1 MIETTSGAARAA
13 RVRYVVG
20 FALTPAHDGVL
31 LVRKTRPSH
40 LAGLLNAIGGG
51 VEYDDADLMSAM
63 QREWSEEVAGVE
75 VADWRELCTVTSP
88 TSEVTFFVGHA
99 SADALQARHLTPNDA
114 GEELTF
120 RDLDGTEVQDATD
133 DLAWLLPL
141 AVRCGQAYR
150 PFTVT
155 VDA

>member
-1 MIETTSGAARAA
+1 MIETTSDAARAA

-31 LVRKTRPSH
+31 LVRKTRPAH

-51 VEYDDADLMSAM
+51 VEDDDASLLAAM
-63 QREWSEEVAGVE
+63 RREWAEEAAGVE
-75 VADWRELCTVTSP
+75 VEDWRELCTIVSP
-88 TSEVTFFVGHA
+88 ASDVTFFVGHA
-99 SADALQARHLTPNDA
+99 GRAALRAKHLTPNDA

-120 RDLDGTEVQDATD
+120 RDLDGTEVQGTTD

-141 AVRCGQAYR
+141 AVRCGDAYR
-150 PFTVT
+150 PFKVHTES
-155 VDA
+155 